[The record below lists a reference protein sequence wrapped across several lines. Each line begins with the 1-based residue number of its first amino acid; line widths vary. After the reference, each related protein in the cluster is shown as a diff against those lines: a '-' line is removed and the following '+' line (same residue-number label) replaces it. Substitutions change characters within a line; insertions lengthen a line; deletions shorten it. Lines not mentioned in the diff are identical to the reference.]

1 MTGCAVPEYVSSPV
15 CLLPIPTADR
25 AELEEI
31 KPLQV
36 NESLRILTI

>member
-25 AELEEI
+25 AELEV